1 MIIGSDHRVKENNT
15 DCPLLLESR
24 QYLGVQF
31 HIRAQHMHPFLN
43 SNLKISYKQSVQF
56 QHTQAHTKINNFYRV
71 NCMLSSEY

>member
-43 SNLKISYKQSVQF
+43 SNLKIFSTSKAYNSNTHKRIQKSITFTQSI
-56 QHTQAHTKINNFYRV
+56 A
-71 NCMLSSEY
+71 C